1 MMRMIYT
8 GCLNCLM
15 YNFSFPLVHHL
26 LTIILICSC
35 HLAVFAQRKAT
46 DAVEKPAKE
55 KSSFKPNPRKAVLF
69 AIIPGGGQIYN
80 RSYWKVPIVYAAT
93 GGMLYLTI
101 QNRNTYLEF
110 KDAYIK
116 ELAGEPHPYK
126 GINPNV
132 ILNARNTSRKT
143 YEQSYLFLSIVYLI
157 QIAEAYV
164 DAHLQDYDISDDISF
179 RLKPGCIVTPFGLSP
194 ALTASFRR
202 SHPKTLS
209 VTFQP

>member
-1 MMRMIYT
+1 
-8 GCLNCLM
+8 M
-15 YNFSFPLVHHL
+15 YNFSLPLLRFL
-26 LTIILICSC
+26 LSIILIYSC
-35 HLAVFAQRKAT
+35 EIAVFAQRKAT
-46 DAVEKPAKE
+46 DASDNPPKE

-101 QNRNTYLEF
+101 QNRKTYLEF
-110 KDAYIK
+110 KNAYIK

-126 GINPNV
+126 GINPSV

-164 DAHLQDYDISDDISF
+164 DAHLQDYDISEDISF
-179 RLKPGCIVTPFGLSP
+179 KLKPGFTITPYGLSP
-194 ALTASFRR
+194 ALTASFRCSQR
-202 SHPKTLS
+202 QRES